1 MMLPFRMNVRDRRRA
16 AVTLFLAAAML
27 LCVVFGA
34 AAETGKSGAE
44 LYRQALALEEEK
56 EYTKAHELFTQA
68 LPLLLES
75 GEAELADDC
84 AMRAERA
91 MIFLITYPYT
101 KDELIDLMRKTYPHA
116 DDGEIALW
124 TAPENVEHT
133 FYDGEEHYFESAVD
147 NLVYRDLE
155 LMRLNGAVM
164 KTYDD
169 LAQKV
174 LQLAE
179 KKPENA
185 WTQYHSPAVYRG
197 THTLRIPRG
206 ELPSQGTYRL
216 WIPIP
221 INTGSQTNVVVE
233 SVAPQEW
240 VKQPPSFDQDIGLIY
255 MEIPMEEVE
264 EDLLIQAVFSYTR
277 YKQSFQVD
285 PENVGE
291 YDRESALYQLYTR
304 SYGNTEITP
313 DIRAMAEKIAGGEGN
328 PYLAARRL
336 YDYIVHNVTYAL
348 MPHAVLRPRSD
359 MSESVYVH
367 THQRGD
373 CGAQSMYFTAMCR
386 ALGIPA
392 RTTGG
397 WQLFSGNFNSHFWA
411 EFYLPNYGW
420 VPVDTSFGQLALYPK
435 DLADEQ
441 RQAFIDFCFASQDS
455 MRCVIQKDTDLPL
468 VPAARGYVLL
478 PMVVQLPAAEN
489 TIPTGDLSPAFMD
502 HWVID
507 CEKISGD

>member
-1 MMLPFRMNVRDRRRA
+1 MMLPFRMNAGGGRRA

-34 AAETGKSGAE
+34 AAEAGKSGAE
-44 LYRQALALEEEK
+44 LYRQALALEEAK

-68 LPLLLES
+68 LPLLQKE
-75 GEAELADDC
+75 GEAALAEDC

-91 MIFLITYPYT
+91 LIFQITYPYT
-101 KDELIDLMRKTYPHA
+101 LEELKALMLQTYPQA
-116 DDGEIALW
+116 GEEEIALW
-124 TAPENVEHT
+124 TAPDQVEHT
-133 FYDGEEHYFESAVD
+133 FYDGEEHYFESAVA
-147 NLVYRDLE
+147 NLVYRDLA
-155 LMRLNGAVM
+155 LMRLNEATM
-164 KTYDD
+164 KSYDE

-206 ELPSQGTYRL
+206 ELPSGGTYRL

-221 INTGSQTNVVVE
+221 INTGSQANVVVE
-233 SVAPQEW
+233 SVIPAEW

-255 MEIPMEEVE
+255 MEIPMEEVK

-277 YKQSFQVD
+277 YEQRFQVD
-285 PENVGE
+285 PDNVGE
-291 YDRESALYQLYTR
+291 YDRGSALYQLYTR

-313 DIRAMAEKIAGGEGN
+313 DIRTMAEKIAGDEGN
-328 PYLAARRL
+328 PYLAARRI
-336 YDYIVHNVTYAL
+336 YDYVVHNVTYAL
-348 MPHAVLRPRSD
+348 MPHAVLWPRSD

-397 WQLFSGNFNSHFWA
+397 WQLFSGNFSSHFWA

-420 VPVDTSFGQLALYPK
+420 VPVDTSFGQLAFYPEGLTDK
-435 DLADEQ
+435 Q
-441 RQAFIDFCFASQDS
+441 RQVFIDYCFAGLDS
-455 MRCVIQKDTDLPL
+455 MRCVVQKDTDVPL
-468 VPAARGYVLL
+468 IPASKGYVLL
-478 PMVVQLPAAEN
+478 PLAIQMPVAEN

-502 HWVID
+502 HWVQES
-507 CEKISGD
+507 EKLSGD